1 MALLVGQLIEILQ
14 RYDRDREVMIHTLKG
29 ETVDVNGYFV
39 QRDLDDNGFYLT
51 NLDVIPSDWY
61 ETRNMTDFDNNSI
74 LNLFIWGV
82 PWLILGAVLG
92 FITLFIVPAAPLW
105 AFSIGL
111 LLVTTDRLI
120 EVNKYN
126 NERRRISQEA

>member
-1 MALLVGQLIEILQ
+1 MGSSLA
-14 RYDRDREVMIHTLKG
+14 
-29 ETVDVNGYFV
+29 N
-39 QRDLDDNGFYLT
+39 
-51 NLDVIPSDWY
+51 
-61 ETRNMTDFDNNSI
+61 TRSCT
-74 LNLFIWGV
+74 W
-82 PWLILGAVLG
+82 

>member
-1 MALLVGQLIEILQ
+1 MQ
-14 RYDRDREVMIHTLKG
+14 HS
-29 ETVDVNGYFV
+29 
-39 QRDLDDNGFYLT
+39 LT
-51 NLDVIPSDWY
+51 AWKV
-61 ETRNMTDFDNNSI
+61 NMTDFDNNSI
-74 LNLFIWGV
+74 LNLFIWG
-82 PWLILGAVLG
+82 
-92 FITLFIVPAAPLW
+92 VPAAPLW

>member
-1 MALLVGQLIEILQ
+1 MALLVGQVTDMKQEIW
-14 RYDRDREVMIHTLKG
+14 G
-29 ETVDVNGYFV
+29 
-39 QRDLDDNGFYLT
+39 
-51 NLDVIPSDWY
+51 
-61 ETRNMTDFDNNSI
+61 FDNKSI

-111 LLVTTDRLI
+111 SFIATDRLV

>member
-1 MALLVGQLIEILQ
+1 MRLLQ
-14 RYDRDREVMIHTLKG
+14 RLK
-29 ETVDVNGYFV
+29 
-39 QRDLDDNGFYLT
+39 
-51 NLDVIPSDWY
+51 
-61 ETRNMTDFDNNSI
+61 
-74 LNLFIWGV
+74 NLFLPEGEV
-82 PWLILGAVLG
+82 SDG
-92 FITLFIVPAAPLW
+92 FHTFDELYHYRMLYNA

>member
-1 MALLVGQLIEILQ
+1 MEDFKFYEVGGKIRDELLG
-14 RYDRDREVMIHTLKG
+14 
-29 ETVDVNGYFV
+29 
-39 QRDLDDNGFYLT
+39 LT
-51 NLDVIPSDWY
+51 NKDVDYVAVPTKAVYSKIHPY

-74 LNLFIWGV
+74 LN
-82 PWLILGAVLG
+82 
-92 FITLFIVPAAPLW
+92 LFIVPAAPLW

-111 LLVTTDRLI
+111 LLVTTDRLV

>member
-1 MALLVGQLIEILQ
+1 MKQEIW
-14 RYDRDREVMIHTLKG
+14 
-29 ETVDVNGYFV
+29 
-39 QRDLDDNGFYLT
+39 GF
-51 NLDVIPSDWY
+51 
-61 ETRNMTDFDNNSI
+61 ENNSMV
-74 LNLFIWGV
+74 NLFIWGV

-111 LLVTTDRLI
+111 SFIATDRLV

>member
-1 MALLVGQLIEILQ
+1 MRLLQ
-14 RYDRDREVMIHTLKG
+14 RLR
-29 ETVDVNGYFV
+29 
-39 QRDLDDNGFYLT
+39 
-51 NLDVIPSDWY
+51 
-61 ETRNMTDFDNNSI
+61 
-74 LNLFIWGV
+74 NLFLPEGEV
-82 PWLILGAVLG
+82 SDG
-92 FITLFIVPAAPLW
+92 FHTFDELYHYRMLYNAAFFNSLEGKYDVHKSYRHADGELCFGGGWFIVPAAPLW

>member
-1 MALLVGQLIEILQ
+1 
-14 RYDRDREVMIHTLKG
+14 
-29 ETVDVNGYFV
+29 
-39 QRDLDDNGFYLT
+39 
-51 NLDVIPSDWY
+51 
-61 ETRNMTDFDNNSI
+61 MTDFDNNSI

-82 PWLILGAVLG
+82 PYNTRAVLG

>member
-1 MALLVGQLIEILQ
+1 MKQEIW
-14 RYDRDREVMIHTLKG
+14 
-29 ETVDVNGYFV
+29 
-39 QRDLDDNGFYLT
+39 GF
-51 NLDVIPSDWY
+51 D
-61 ETRNMTDFDNNSI
+61 NSI

-111 LLVTTDRLI
+111 SFIATDRLV

-126 NERRRISQEA
+126 NFTRSVNHFI

>member
-1 MALLVGQLIEILQ
+1 
-14 RYDRDREVMIHTLKG
+14 
-29 ETVDVNGYFV
+29 
-39 QRDLDDNGFYLT
+39 
-51 NLDVIPSDWY
+51 
-61 ETRNMTDFDNNSI
+61 MTDFDNNSI
-74 LNLFIWGV
+74 LNLFIW
-82 PWLILGAVLG
+82 GAVLG

>member
-1 MALLVGQLIEILQ
+1 
-14 RYDRDREVMIHTLKG
+14 
-29 ETVDVNGYFV
+29 
-39 QRDLDDNGFYLT
+39 
-51 NLDVIPSDWY
+51 
-61 ETRNMTDFDNNSI
+61 MTDFDNNSI
-74 LNLFIWGV
+74 LNLFIV
-82 PWLILGAVLG
+82 
-92 FITLFIVPAAPLW
+92 PLW

>member
-1 MALLVGQLIEILQ
+1 MAILVGQLIEILQ
-14 RYDRDREVMIHTLKG
+14 RYDRDRE
-29 ETVDVNGYFV
+29 
-39 QRDLDDNGFYLT
+39 
-51 NLDVIPSDWY
+51 
-61 ETRNMTDFDNNSI
+61 
-74 LNLFIWGV
+74 V